1 MTTAEPNRND
11 LDAGDSQDAQC
22 LLYLLGELDAET
34 SKRFEEKLAG
44 NAELSEALL
53 QQASLITA
61 IAQSRAFD
69 RRTLPDAGSKHSHP
83 YETQRWRWIA
93 AVASVAACIA
103 LAVQFLQFAS
113 PSGTTAST
121 KDGAAVETAALL
133 DESVLIAKAW
143 ASSQHTLTSETADSQ
158 SGQSEL
164 DELAGSHADES
175 YDLVL
180 DDQPSDI
187 DSAMSWMFVAIS
199 SSPDVQREEGNDG

>member
-69 RRTLPDAGSKHSHP
+69 RRTLPACGF
-83 YETQRWRWIA
+83 ETLTSLRNAAMAMDRCRRFRCGLHRFDGAISSIRLAIWHDRLDQRWRRGRTGSIA
-93 AVASVAACIA
+93 
-103 LAVQFLQFAS
+103 
-113 PSGTTAST
+113 
-121 KDGAAVETAALL
+121 
-133 DESVLIAKAW
+133 
-143 ASSQHTLTSETADSQ
+143 
-158 SGQSEL
+158 
-164 DELAGSHADES
+164 
-175 YDLVL
+175 
-180 DDQPSDI
+180 
-187 DSAMSWMFVAIS
+187 
-199 SSPDVQREEGNDG
+199 R